1 MLFAFLLLF
10 LHMLPDNSD
19 AKHLLVETKGENL
32 AEGKSQA
39 EMVTSEDEKMREK
52 EWKAAQA
59 KCPDCSKEAWHECRC
74 SCKAFEELVP
84 DYNPS
89 EWGPKEKLSY
99 YFSLVCKYEQC
110 DTKQCDELYWK
121 ETRRNGGMETFE
133 TTVKAMTLH
142 DIVFEDK

>member
-19 AKHLLVETKGENL
+19 AKHLLVETKGEK
-32 AEGKSQA
+32 EGKSQA
-39 EMVTSEDEKMREK
+39 GMVTAEDAEEMEKPWR
-52 EWKAAQA
+52 AAKA
-59 KCPDCSKEAWHECRC
+59 KCPDCSLEAWNQCRC
-74 SCKAFEELVP
+74 SCKAFEKLIP

-110 DTKQCDELYWK
+110 DTMRCDELYW
-121 ETRRNGGMETFE
+121 RGGPHGME
-133 TTVKAMTLH
+133 TTVKTMTLH

>member
-19 AKHLLVETKGENL
+19 AKHLLVETKGEK
-32 AEGKSQA
+32 EGKSQA
-39 EMVTSEDEKMREK
+39 GMVTAEDAEEMEKPWR
-52 EWKAAQA
+52 AAKA
-59 KCPDCSKEAWHECRC
+59 KCPDCSLEAWNQCRC
-74 SCKAFEELVP
+74 SCKAFEKLIP

-99 YFSLVCKYEQC
+99 YFRLVCKYEQC

-121 ETRRNGGMETFE
+121 EGARGME
-133 TTVKAMTLH
+133 TTVKTTLTLH